1 MNNIIVFP
9 AKARVASNDSNP
21 WSLSENPPAEKPVK
35 VEPVETPIY
44 AKPCRVVDKLSG
56 VEYIGYVIEEEEK
69 PGGRA
74 WLFILAVIGWL
85 VIFVLL

>member
-9 AKARVASNDSNP
+9 TQARIASNDSNP
-21 WSLSENPPAEKPVK
+21 WLSSESSPAEKSVK
-35 VEPVETPIY
+35 VEPAEEPIY

-69 PGGRA
+69 SGGRTR
-74 WLFILAVIGWL
+74 LFILAVIGWL
-85 VIFVLL
+85 ILCALI